1 MKIPCGDGSA
11 NQLSDVLSQ
20 HLRNCSQAQLSA
32 PGSGSLPQGQQR
44 SKKACD
50 RCAQAKRKC
59 DSQEPCGRCG
69 RGNLVCKYSREGY
82 LDPYR
87 GYSDGHDLQ
96 SCATNE
102 RDESFLWAGES
113 GLLSVSSSSSAA
125 MQPALETSVFQPP
138 NHGLDV
144 LFVKSLVQFGATQ
157 QSLSSQAMTTS
168 PGSCPNPALATIMSF
183 DALKNCVGSSICIPG
198 YSTSLPLLSDS
209 FGQHQPYSLTNG
221 PGIPSECLDLHLPSQ
236 AGPGD
241 WTICHMNT
249 ARKLDHISGER
260 DQVACKIMEMSK
272 ALQTSPQG
280 LIDAEVLQHMTRAK
294 ILASHELFRI
304 HFQQSLP
311 LLHAPTYSFVET
323 PTILSLVMML
333 VGASYSSNII
343 PAQLGPNLAM
353 HLQMLIDDSSVSQ
366 MLLQRRNC

>member
-1 MKIPCGDGSA
+1 MKTSCGDGSA
-11 NQLSDVLSQ
+11 DQLSDGFSQ

-59 DSQEPCGRCG
+59 DTQEPCGRCA
-69 RGNLVCKYSREGY
+69 RGNLVCTYSREGY

-87 GYSDGHDLQ
+87 RYSDGHDLQ
-96 SCATNE
+96 SCAWNE
-102 RDESFLWAGES
+102 PKESSLWAGGS
-113 GLLSVSSSSSAA
+113 GVLSVSSSSAA
-125 MQPALETSVFQPP
+125 MQRALETSVFQPP
-138 NHGLDV
+138 NHGLDWQ
-144 LFVKSLVQFGATQ
+144 KW
-157 QSLSSQAMTTS
+157 
-168 PGSCPNPALATIMSF
+168 
-183 DALKNCVGSSICIPG
+183 VGSSICIPG
-198 YSTSLPLLSDS
+198 YSTSQPLLSES
-209 FGQHQPYSLTNG
+209 FGQDQPYSLMNG
-221 PGIPSECLDLHLPSQ
+221 PGIPSECLGLHWPSQ
-236 AGPGD
+236 ADPGD

-249 ARKLDHISGER
+249 PRQLDHISGEW
-260 DQVACKIMEMSK
+260 DQVASKVTEMRK

-294 ILASHELFRI
+294 ILASHKLFLL

-311 LLHAPTYSFVET
+311 LLHAPTYTFVET

-343 PAQLGPNLAM
+343 PAELGSKLAM
-353 HLQMLIDDSSVSQ
+353 HLQMLIDASSVRQ
-366 MLLQRRNC
+366 MLLQRTNC